1 MNRTNTLKT
10 RDESTI
16 LVTGATGT
24 VGSEVVNQ
32 LSSSGHRVKAAIH
45 TQNKTHKFKDD
56 SAVDLVRI
64 DYTKPETL
72 ADGFKHVDKLF
83 LLTSISPNMQIIS
96 SNLVNAAKQNA
107 IKYIVKLSVMGAD
120 SEPGTIIG
128 RLHRQEEKIIED
140 SEIPYNFLRP
150 GAFMQNFVNYFGET
164 IKKQNAFYI
173 PAGEGKVSF
182 VDVRDIAAI
191 AVALLTRSD
200 TKYQNKAYAI
210 TGQEVLSYGQAA
222 EILSKELGRTISYI
236 DIPESNARMGMMK
249 MGMEDWLIDAMM
261 ELYSIIRSGYA
272 SQTTSSIEEVTGRK
286 PILFS
291 QFAKDYAE
299 ALR

>member
-1 MNRTNTLKT
+1 MT
-10 RDESTI
+10 RNESTI

-24 VGSEVVNQ
+24 VGSEVVKQ

-45 TQNKTHKFKDD
+45 TQNKAHKFKDD
-56 SAVDLVRI
+56 SAVDLVNI

-72 ADGFKHVDKLF
+72 ADGFKGVDKLF
-83 LLTSISPNMQIIS
+83 LLTSISSNMQSIS

-107 IKYIVKLSVMGAD
+107 IKYIVTVMAAD
-120 SEPGTIIG
+120 SEPGTIIA

-140 SEIPYNFLRP
+140 SEIPYSFLRP

-164 IKKQNAFYI
+164 IKNQNAIHI

-182 VDVRDIAAI
+182 VDVRDIASV
-191 AVALLTRSD
+191 AVALLTRND
-200 TKYQNKAYAI
+200 AQYTNKAYTI

-236 DIPESNARMGMMK
+236 DIPEPDA
-249 MGMEDWLIDAMM
+249 EDAESYD
-261 ELYSIIRSGYA
+261 ENGY
-272 SQTTSSIEEVTGRK
+272 GR
-286 PILFS
+286 L
-291 QFAKDYAE
+291 ANRCNDGAVYYH
-299 ALR
+299 

>member
-1 MNRTNTLKT
+1 MT
-10 RDESTI
+10 RNESTI

-24 VGSEVVNQ
+24 VGSEVVKQ

-45 TQNKTHKFKDD
+45 TQNKAHKFNDD
-56 SAVDLVRI
+56 STVDLVNI
-64 DYTKPETL
+64 DYTKRETL
-72 ADGFKHVDKLF
+72 ADGFKGVDKLF
-83 LLTSISPNMQIIS
+83 LLTSISPNMQSIS

-107 IKYIVKLSVMGAD
+107 IKYIVKLSVMAAD

-164 IKKQNAFYI
+164 IKNQNAFYI

-182 VDVRDIAAI
+182 VDVRDIASV
-191 AVALLTRSD
+191 AVALLTRND
-200 TKYQNKAYAI
+200 AKYENKAYTI

-236 DIPESNARMGMMK
+236 DIPEPAARKGMMK

-261 ELYSIIRSGYA
+261 ELYTIIRSSNG
-272 SQTTSSIEEVTGRK
+272 SQTTSSIEEITGRK

-291 QFAKDYAE
+291 QFAKDYAQ